1 MTDRRTTPPIAE
13 ISRLTVPEPFVWRL
27 SNGIPVYETNL
38 GTQDIVKL
46 DLLFY
51 AGRPFERKQM
61 VSRSTAALMR
71 EGTASHSS
79 AAIAETMDYYGASLS
94 MPIGLDTASVLLYS
108 LRKHIHHLLPLVA
121 DILRAPTFPQDE
133 LEAFIERNQR
143 RLQVD
148 LSKNDIVAYRQFT
161 EMLYGKEHPYG
172 YNSFPETYAAL
183 LREDLTRHFEEN
195 YTAGNCLIFLS
206 GRIDDA
212 LRRMLDEELGA
223 AIRPGERRPCVL
235 PAANTV
241 PEQIRLPHP
250 PAVQTAI
257 RIGRH
262 LFDRHHPDFYGM
274 YVLNTILG
282 GYFGSRLMANI
293 REKKGYTY
301 NIYSS
306 HEALL
311 SGGYFY
317 VATEVGSAFVEKT
330 REEIYRELANLQR
343 KLVGQEELRMV
354 RNYLLG
360 TLLTNLDGPF
370 NISEVVKAYLTE
382 GVSLDTFQALSEA
395 IRSISPAEIRRL
407 ARQYFDR
414 NDMWEIIV

>member
-1 MTDRRTTPPIAE
+1 MTDRKTMPPVAE
-13 ISRLTVPEPFVWRL
+13 ISRLSVPEPYEWKL

-38 GTQDIVKL
+38 GTQEIVKL
-46 DLLFY
+46 DLVFY

-61 VSRSTAALMR
+61 VSRSTAAMMR
-71 EGTASHSS
+71 EGAAGYSS
-79 AAIAETMDYYGASLS
+79 ADIAETVDYYGASLS

-108 LRKHIHHLLPLVA
+108 LRKHIGRLMPLLA
-121 DILRAPTFPQDE
+121 ETLRTPTFPQDE
-133 LEAFIERNQR
+133 LEAFIARNQR

-172 YNSFPETYAAL
+172 YNSFPETYARL
-183 LREDLTRHFEEN
+183 ERNDLVRHFEEN

-206 GRIDDA
+206 GRIDEEV
-212 LRRMLDEELGA
+212 RRLMDDTLSA
-223 AIRPGERRPCVL
+223 AIRPGVRRPCVL
-235 PAANTV
+235 PAANIV
-241 PEQIRLPHP
+241 PERVRLPHR

-317 VATEVGSAFVEKT
+317 VATEVGTDFVEKT
-330 REEIYRELANLQR
+330 KEQIYREMAALQR
-343 KLVGQEELRMV
+343 KLVGEEELRMV

-382 GVSLDTFQALSEA
+382 GVSLDTFRELSEA
-395 IRSISPAEIRRL
+395 IRTITPEEIRRL

>member
-1 MTDRRTTPPIAE
+1 MGGRVSHHDKGTQPMTDRRTTPPIAE

-183 LREDLTRHFEEN
+183 LRET
-195 YTAGNCLIFLS
+195 
-206 GRIDDA
+206 
-212 LRRMLDEELGA
+212 
-223 AIRPGERRPCVL
+223 
-235 PAANTV
+235 
-241 PEQIRLPHP
+241 
-250 PAVQTAI
+250 
-257 RIGRH
+257 
-262 LFDRHHPDFYGM
+262 
-274 YVLNTILG
+274 
-282 GYFGSRLMANI
+282 
-293 REKKGYTY
+293 
-301 NIYSS
+301 
-306 HEALL
+306 
-311 SGGYFY
+311 
-317 VATEVGSAFVEKT
+317 
-330 REEIYRELANLQR
+330 
-343 KLVGQEELRMV
+343 
-354 RNYLLG
+354 
-360 TLLTNLDGPF
+360 
-370 NISEVVKAYLTE
+370 
-382 GVSLDTFQALSEA
+382 
-395 IRSISPAEIRRL
+395 
-407 ARQYFDR
+407 
-414 NDMWEIIV
+414 